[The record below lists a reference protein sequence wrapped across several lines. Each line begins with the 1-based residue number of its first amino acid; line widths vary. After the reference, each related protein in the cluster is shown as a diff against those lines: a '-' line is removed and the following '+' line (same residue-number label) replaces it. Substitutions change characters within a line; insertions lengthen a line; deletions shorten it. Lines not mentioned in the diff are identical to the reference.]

1 MRRSER
7 KIYTKKISWELIPF
21 LFFCSISLIAFANP
35 NTYLR
40 EVNFGWEQVDEATQ
54 YEIKI
59 SRSSALPSK
68 SEQSKIFVIKNPEW
82 TGSLH
87 PRRYTMALR
96 SFDDRNV
103 PGDWSDPTEFFVK
116 FPAPPMLSPADAS
129 KIATNEEREQLTKLE
144 WQMIAGAPEYTVTIE
159 SLDGSFKK
167 IETTKTNSLTLS
179 LPVANAFKWT
189 VEVSVEGGDKQDLPN
204 RPSTFSLIGKR
215 LDPPLISK
223 PLSKYVT
230 ELTWTK
236 PAFSE
241 EYDLI
246 LFIKSNGGWKEIQ
259 KIKSYKSQVFPFD
272 LSRQSGTYKL
282 KTQAKAP
289 LRPSSSIAELT
300 FEVRGNIKDPSA
312 LAEARLK
319 DSLIKP
325 TNRYFIASYLITQIA
340 YTGANPE
347 LNSGAAFRSIG
358 GTGRLGIGYN
368 SRETA
373 WGVFGILDLSGFD
386 LDESR
391 YTFAAAEVHGTW
403 QHYLGNN
410 QIRYA
415 TGAYFK
421 ELPDLRGNQTSGFS
435 GLGKTRSYGPH
446 AGAQLWRPLSDRLG
460 IQIQGRLYIS
470 MLGSGANDQN
480 IVTSLSYQTGILG
493 TYKLD
498 QQTMGY
504 AGYVYRAD
512 KAFYESRVFG
522 PSFPDSFASSG
533 DLNTISIEG
542 HYLNLMLEYS
552 F

>member
-1 MRRSER
+1 MPER
-7 KIYTKKISWELIPF
+7 KIRRQKFIWELSSLLF
-21 LFFCSISLIAFANP
+21 LCSISLIALAAP

-40 EVNFGWEQVDEATQ
+40 TVNFGWEQVDEATQ
-54 YEIKI
+54 YEIRI
-59 SRSSALPSK
+59 SRLSSPLKKGEK
-68 SEQSKIFVIKNPEW
+68 SQTFVVKNPEW

-87 PRRYTMALR
+87 PGRYTMELR
-96 SFDDRNV
+96 SFDDRSV
-103 PGDWSDPTEFFVK
+103 PGDWSDPTEFSVK
-116 FPAPPMLSPADAS
+116 FPAPPILSPADAS
-129 KIATNEEREQLTKLE
+129 KIATNEEREHLAKLE

-159 SLDGSFKK
+159 SLDGSLKK
-167 IETTKTNSLTLS
+167 IETTKANSLS
-179 LPVANAFKWT
+179 LPLPVAEAFKWT
-189 VEVSVEGGDKQDLPN
+189 VEVFVDGGDKQDLPD
-204 RPSTFSLIGKR
+204 RPSTFSVFGKR

-223 PLSKYVT
+223 PLNKYVT

-246 LFIKSNGGWKEIQ
+246 LSINSKGGWKEIQ
-259 KIKSYKSQVFPFD
+259 KVKSYKSEAYPFD
-272 LSRQSGTYKL
+272 LSRPSGTYKI
-282 KTQAKAP
+282 KVQAKAP

-300 FEVRGNIKDPSA
+300 FEVRGNIKDPNA

-319 DSLIKP
+319 DSLIKS
-325 TNRYFIASYLITQIA
+325 TNRYFIASYLITQIT
-340 YTGANPE
+340 YEGTDPE

-368 SRETA
+368 SRETP
-373 WGVFGILDLSGFD
+373 WGIFGILDLSGFD

-415 TGAYFK
+415 TGFFFK
-421 ELPDLRGNQTSGFS
+421 ELPDLRGNQTNGFS

-446 AGAQLWRPLSDRLG
+446 AGAQLWHPLSDRLG
-460 IQIQGRLYIS
+460 IQVQGRLYVS
-470 MLGSGANDQN
+470 MLGIGANDQD
-480 IVTSLSYQTGILG
+480 IVTSLSYQAGILG
-493 TYKLD
+493 TYRLD

-512 KAFYESRVFG
+512 RAFYKSRVFG
-522 PSFPDSFASSG
+522 PSFPDSFATSG